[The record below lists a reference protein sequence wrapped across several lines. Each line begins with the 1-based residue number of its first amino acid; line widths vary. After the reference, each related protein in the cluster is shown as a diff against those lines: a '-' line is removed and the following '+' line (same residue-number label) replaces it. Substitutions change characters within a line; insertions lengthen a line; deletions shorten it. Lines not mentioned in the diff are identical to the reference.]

1 MSAIQAA
8 LAAATDINPSKRS
21 NETVTDQA
29 YLKRLA
35 LGVQDLPDDE
45 WNKLGQE
52 AQDWFNQAA
61 DAIEKK
67 TDIPAFPDLVKAEPA
82 ARRRGSS
89 AAAEVKPMTS
99 ADAKKGMKVVVT
111 TKRGKE
117 YTGEVVEADDQGL
130 VLEVDGKEIDLD
142 HDKIDKISM
151 AGRAAGAA
159 DPEPEAMEP
168 EVGDTVEVVT
178 KRGKKIMG
186 NIVELTDADM
196 VLKDAAGEPHDLS
209 KDRLESVVV
218 KVKNAKASGSTSRT
232 SGKAEST
239 SNTPKADAE
248 PAGRAS
254 AKANGGV
261 SVTTRIRELIAENLD
276 AKKEDISAALKKE
289 GLEFKQAT
297 LDLTF
302 GDMHKIVGI
311 LRDRKLL
318 K

>member
-89 AAAEVKPMTS
+89 ASAEVKPMTS
-99 ADAKKGMKVVVT
+99 ADAKKGMKVVIT

-130 VLEVDGKEIDLD
+130 VLEVDGKDVELD
-142 HDKIDKISM
+142 HDKIDKISLVG
-151 AGRAAGAA
+151 AGSDAE
-159 DPEPEAMEP
+159 PEPMEP

-186 NIVELTDADM
+186 NIVELTDEDM
-196 VLKDAAGEPHDLS
+196 VLKDAAGEPHELS

-218 KVKNAKASGSTSRT
+218 KVKNAKASGSTSRAG
-232 SGKAEST
+232 GKAEST

-276 AKKEDISAALKKE
+276 AKKEDISAALKKG

>member
-8 LAAATDINPSKRS
+8 LAAATDISPSKRS
-21 NETVTDQA
+21 NETITDQA

-35 LGVQDLPDDE
+35 LGVQDLPDAD
-45 WNKLGQE
+45 WNKLSQE
-52 AQDWFNQAA
+52 AQDWFNAAA

-67 TDIPAFPDLVKAEPA
+67 TDVPEFPDLVKAEPTT
-82 ARRRGSS
+82 RRRGSA
-89 AAAEVKPMTS
+89 AAAETKPMTS
-99 ADAKKGMKVVVT
+99 ADAKKGMKVTVV

-130 VLEVDGKEIDLD
+130 VLEVDGKDVELD

-151 AGRAAGAA
+151 AGGAA
-159 DPEPEAMEP
+159 AAAEEP
-168 EVGDTVEVVT
+168 EVSEPEVSDTVEVVT

-186 NIVELTDADM
+186 NIVELTDEDM
-196 VLKDAAGEPHDLS
+196 VLKDAAGEVHELA

-232 SGKAEST
+232 SSKTESA
-239 SNTPKADAE
+239 SSTPKADAE